1 MEWDLWA
8 SENQLQKFNQETD
21 VKIKFKDVAG
31 MAEAKQE
38 VMEFVKFLQNPEK
51 YEKLGA
57 KIPRGAILSGPQ
69 VLVKRYLPRQL
80 LVKQGFRFILF
91 PVQNLL
97 KCLLVLVRL
106 EFVICLK
113 LHEKMPLQ
121 LCLLMK
127 LMLLVN
133 NVPRECYRCQ

>member
-51 YEKLGA
+51 EKLGA
-57 KIPRGAILSGPQ
+57 KIPVELF
-69 VLVKRYLPRQL
+69 YL
-80 LVKQGFRFILF
+80 
-91 PVQNLL
+91 
-97 KCLLVLVRL
+97 
-106 EFVICLK
+106 
-113 LHEKMPLQ
+113 
-121 LCLLMK
+121 
-127 LMLLVN
+127 
-133 NVPRECYRCQ
+133 VPRYW

>member
-1 MEWDLWA
+1 MDDKEGCLVNGWNGTYGLRKI
-8 SENQLQKFNQETD
+8 NCKKFNQETD

-80 LVKQGFRFILF
+80 LVKQEFRFILF
-91 PVQNLL
+91 LVQNLL
-97 KCLLVLVRL
+97 KCLLVLVHL

-113 LHEKMPLQ
+113 LHEKMPFN
-121 LCLLMK
+121 C
-127 LMLLVN
+127 V
-133 NVPRECYRCQ
+133 C

>member
-1 MEWDLWA
+1 MCLYTTPLRETWLDFD
-8 SENQLQKFNQETD
+8 QLFANIVIFRRHLLDDKEGCLVNGWNGTYGLRKINCKKFNQETD

-80 LVKQGFRFILF
+80 LVKQGSVLFCFRF
-91 PVQNLL
+91 
-97 KCLLVLVRL
+97 R
-106 EFVICLK
+106 IC
-113 LHEKMPLQ
+113 
-121 LCLLMK
+121 
-127 LMLLVN
+127 
-133 NVPRECYRCQ
+133 

>member
-1 MEWDLWA
+1 MLKLNSKMLQVWQKLNKKLWNLLN
-8 SENQLQKFNQETD
+8 SCKIQKNMKNW
-21 VKIKFKDVAG
+21 VLKFPV
-31 MAEAKQE
+31 ELFYS
-38 VMEFVKFLQNPEK
+38 V
-51 YEKLGA
+51 
-57 KIPRGAILSGPQ
+57 PQ
-69 VLVKRYLPRQL
+69 VSVKRYLPRQSS
-80 LVKQGFRFILF
+80 VKQGFRFISF

-113 LHEKMPLQ
+113 SHEKMPLQ

-133 NVPRECYRCQ
+133 NVPRGMLPVPMMNVKQH